1 MSTSAARTLAI
12 LARRR
17 PLWTRCCCLQSQVRF
32 RSSASS
38 AVHSSDWESPTASAV
53 AQLSETRNQLQPVSS
68 LDLLESSIPS
78 ETFKEAK
85 KGRPRTLARKTSEE
99 STSTVTSPE
108 TLGDHEA
115 NSSKRLAKP
124 RSIRMTY
131 QGQATGDWHSY
142 SQELEPAP
150 FPYDIHSSMPY
161 VNRDFPARK
170 SNVGNSPNGGGS
182 HNNLQSFEDLDHNT
196 DSTIYRG
203 TLFEYQTQEILRDCL
218 GIYTQRSAGNNDYG
232 VDLRGTWFLPLSA
245 SPKPGDMVRHL
256 KVIVQCKRMNSKI
269 GPKFVRELQGSLSYE
284 SQPTM
289 AILAVSSEFT
299 KQALLPY
306 AKSLWPMALVVIDT
320 KTNECR
326 KLMWNRA
333 AEKVMHGV
341 QIGTRWMSGEGEQME
356 SRPVL
361 CFQGKVI
368 ERLPGPYL
376 NEGVQLNADVKK
388 ATAPLVASLVDY
400 AIPDWNIETD
410 PGFLHVVPDA
420 RSGLEHTVDDDDD
433 DISHHQNSKYLEL
446 LTWSPPIQESL
457 SEIEE

>member
-1 MSTSAARTLAI
+1 MT
-12 LARRR
+12 
-17 PLWTRCCCLQSQVRF
+17 
-32 RSSASS
+32 S
-38 AVHSSDWESPTASAV
+38 AVHLSDWESPTTSAT
-53 AQLSETRNQLQPVSS
+53 AQQSVTHNQIQPVSS
-68 LDLLESSIPS
+68 SDLLQSSTPP

-85 KGRPRTLARKTSEE
+85 KGRPRTRAKKASKE
-99 STSTVTSPE
+99 STSTAPSSGTPADQD
-108 TLGDHEA
+108 T
-115 NSSKRLAKP
+115 NSTILLARP
-124 RSIRMTY
+124 RSVLMTY
-131 QGQATGDWHSY
+131 QGQATGGRQAY
-142 SQELEPAP
+142 SRELEPAP
-150 FPYDIHSSMPY
+150 FPNDIHLSMPY
-161 VNRDFPARK
+161 VNRDFPSRK
-170 SNVGNSPNGGGS
+170 STVGNSANGGGS
-182 HNNLQSFEDLDHNT
+182 HSDLQSFEDLEHNT

-203 TLFEYQTQEILRDCL
+203 TLFEYQTQEILRNCL

-245 SPKPGDMVRHL
+245 SPMPGDMVRHL
-256 KVIVQCKRMNSKI
+256 KVIVQCKKMNSKI

-368 ERLPGPYL
+368 ERLPGPYM
-376 NEGVQLNADVKK
+376 NEGVQQPNAKSNS
-388 ATAPLVASLVDY
+388 TAPLVQSLVDY

-410 PGFLHVVPDA
+410 PGYLHVVPDA
-420 RSGLEHTVDDDDD
+420 RGGLEHSGDDDED
-433 DISHHQNSKYLEL
+433 DISHHQSAKYLEL

-457 SEIEE
+457 SEVEK